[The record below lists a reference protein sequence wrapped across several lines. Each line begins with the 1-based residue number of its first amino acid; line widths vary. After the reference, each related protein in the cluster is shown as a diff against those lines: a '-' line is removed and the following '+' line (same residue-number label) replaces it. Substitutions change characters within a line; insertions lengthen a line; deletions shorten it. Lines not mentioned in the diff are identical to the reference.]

1 MLHTVHPSTVFT
13 PGVAVRAPGRLAQ
26 ARAHELAGRMN
37 EAIEAYDHAI
47 EIADAEGAGTV
58 LAESLR
64 RLGNVRRRRNEIAA
78 AAELYG
84 RSMEVARSLDDPLLQ
99 AEALNALALVHVQ
112 AGEWDRARHHLQRAL
127 RLGAERAELRGRIEQ
142 NFGVISNIQGDFRTA
157 LAHYQRSL
165 EAFRAASDARG
176 CAIAQHNL
184 GMINADQQRWEE
196 ADQCY
201 RESLDVAQLTGD
213 VQLHGHILLNR
224 SEVHLA
230 RGRFEDA
237 RRDLEQALR
246 IFEDLGARDR
256 KASAYRFLGML
267 YRETGYPELA
277 EARLRGAVELAAEAG
292 AGVDEAE
299 ATRELALLY
308 QGLGRNQDALT
319 LLHRSHRLF
328 RRLDARV
335 DLIDVAGKVAS
346 LERVYL
352 DVVRQWGRSIES
364 SDSYTFGHSERV
376 AAYAARVGEALG
388 IDAIGATTLRMGAH
402 LHDLGKVRVPHEI
415 LNKPSRLTS
424 DEFDVMKRHPL
435 YGLELLAA
443 VEFPWDLKP
452 IIRSHH
458 EKLDGSGYP
467 DNLRGDEIPQ
477 LAQIVCAVDVYDAL
491 TSTRSYRGAMLHDVA
506 LAEIAKSSRW
516 WRGDVFQAFMET
528 VGKGV

>member
-1 MLHTVHPSTVFT
+1 
-13 PGVAVRAPGRLAQ
+13 
-26 ARAHELAGRMN
+26 MN
-37 EAIEAYDHAI
+37 DAIEAYDDAI
-47 EIADAEGAGTV
+47 VVADAEGAGAV
-58 LAESLR
+58 LAEALR
-64 RLGNVRRRRNEIAA
+64 RLGNVRRRRNETAA

-84 RSMEVARSLDDPLLQ
+84 RSMEVARSLDDPILQ

-112 AGEWDRARHHLQRAL
+112 AGEWDRARRHLEHAL

-184 GMINADQQRWEE
+184 GMINADRQRWEE

-201 RESLDVAQLTGD
+201 RESLAVAQVTGD

-237 RRDLEQALR
+237 RRDLENALR

-256 KASAYRFLGML
+256 KAAAYRLLGML

-277 EARLRGAVELAAEAG
+277 EARLKSAMELAGEAG

-299 ATRELALLY
+299 ATRELGLLY
-308 QGLGRNQDALT
+308 QGLGRNQDALS

-376 AAYAARVGEALG
+376 AAYASRVGEALG
-388 IDAIGATTLRMGAH
+388 LDAIGATTLRMGAH

-415 LNKPSRLTS
+415 LNKPARLTAE
-424 DEFDVMKRHPL
+424 EFDVMKRHPVF
-435 YGLELLAA
+435 GLELLAS

-458 EKLDGSGYP
+458 EKLDGTGYP
-467 DNLRGDEIPQ
+467 DNLRGDEIPR
-477 LAQIVCAVDVYDAL
+477 LAQVVCAVDVYDAL
-491 TSTRSYRGAMLHDVA
+491 TTTRSYRGAMPHEQA
-506 LAEIAKSSRW
+506 MTEIVKSARW
-516 WRGDVFQAFMET
+516 WRPDVYEAFMET
-528 VGKGV
+528 VGKGG